1 MGWHWEDIQLVKR
14 AAIVPWGPSVVWIFS
29 CLWFVNDDDDD
40 DFDNDDR
47 DKDKDVS
54 FWAFANADESIK
66 VKEILCQY
74 HLLPI

>member
-54 FWAFANADESIK
+54 F
-66 VKEILCQY
+66 
-74 HLLPI
+74 